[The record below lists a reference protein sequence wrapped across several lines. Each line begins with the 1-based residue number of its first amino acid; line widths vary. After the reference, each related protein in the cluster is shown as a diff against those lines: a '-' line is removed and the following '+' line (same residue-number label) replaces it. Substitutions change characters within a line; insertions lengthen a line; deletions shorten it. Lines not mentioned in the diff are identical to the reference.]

1 MQERELIS
9 RLVTKDGHGIDA
21 LAEEYGSM
29 IRYIIKPILAG
40 RGDEE
45 LCFARV
51 IENVMAG
58 IHLYDVNSENFA
70 GWITSVAHDTAME
83 FLPQGRAETVTEEN
97 RQKLD
102 DAISSLSQSQ
112 KIFFYRKYYYMQ
124 SDVQMAGEMTTEG
137 WILKKWMDALRQK
150 LKPYFGSSISDGAL
164 DEALINY
171 AHGIPPAKIVRDVNP
186 WRSGS
191 AMYDILLG
199 MGFFFGAYADSL
211 GYISMA
217 VSTALLLAGFAALRE
232 TNRFF
237 RAGFYFSVLRVAFVA
252 LYICV
257 LPGLSENPGVNA
269 AVSAA
274 GNVIELSGF
283 LCLFL
288 GIRALTA
295 KNALKSPALPLTL
308 FAVMYIAIGAAYV
321 AGYRGSSFS
330 SIYELAVMFIAV
342 AAVFLGFFRYIYKGA
357 GFGYDIVAK
366 PLPHFGP
373 FALLIGPVV
382 LFLVCAGIQE
392 LIW

>member
-1 MQERELIS
+1 MQERKLIN
-9 RLVTKDGHGIDA
+9 RLVTKDGKGIDA

-29 IRYIIKPILAG
+29 IRYVIRPILAG

-58 IHLYDVNSENFA
+58 IHLYDVKSENFA

-83 FLPQGRAETVTEEN
+83 FLPQGRSETVTEED
-97 RQKLD
+97 RRKLD

-124 SDVQMAGEMTTEG
+124 SDMQMAGEMTTEG
-137 WILKKWMDALRQK
+137 WILEKWMAAIRQK

-164 DEALINY
+164 DEALTNY

-186 WRSGS
+186 WRS

-199 MGFFFGAYADSL
+199 MGFFFGAYAGRL
-211 GYISMA
+211 EYFSMA
-217 VSTALLLAGFAALRE
+217 ISTALLLAGFAALRE

-237 RAGFYFSVLRVAFVA
+237 KAGFYFSVLRVAFVA
-252 LYICV
+252 LYICA
-257 LPGLSENPGVNA
+257 LPGLSENPGANA
-269 AVSAA
+269 AVSAV

-295 KNALKSPALPLTL
+295 KNALKSPALSLTL
-308 FAVMYIAIGAAYV
+308 FAVMYIAIGAACV

-342 AAVFLGFFRYIYKGA
+342 AAIFLGFFRYIYKGA
-357 GFGYDIVAK
+357 GFGYDIVAR

>member
-9 RLVTKDGHGIDA
+9 RLVTKDGQGIDA

-29 IRYIIKPILAG
+29 IRYVIRPVLAG
-40 RGDEE
+40 KGDEE

-51 IENVMAG
+51 IENVLAG
-58 IHLYDVNSENFA
+58 IHLYDVKSENFA

-83 FLPQGRAETVTEEN
+83 FLPQGRADTIAEN
-97 RQKLD
+97 DRQKLD
-102 DAISSLSQSQ
+102 EAVSSLSQSQ

-124 SDVQMAGEMTTEG
+124 SDRQMAGEMATEG
-137 WILKKWMDALRQK
+137 WILGKWMGALRQK
-150 LKPYFGSSISDGAL
+150 LKPYFGSSISDSAL
-164 DEALINY
+164 DEALTNY

-186 WRSGS
+186 WRS

-199 MGFFFGAYADSL
+199 MGFFFGAYTDSL
-211 GYISMA
+211 GYVSMA

-257 LPGLSENPGVNA
+257 LPGLSENPGADA
-269 AVSAA
+269 AASAA

-321 AGYRGSSFS
+321 AGYRGSSFN
-330 SIYELAVMFIAV
+330 SIYELVVMFIAV
-342 AAVFLGFFRYIYKGA
+342 AAVFLSFFRYIYKGA
-357 GFGYDIVAK
+357 GFGYDIIAR

-373 FALLIGPVV
+373 FALLIGPIV

>member
-9 RLVTKDGHGIDA
+9 RLVTKDGRGIDA

-29 IRYIIKPILAG
+29 IRYVIRPVLAG
-40 RGDEE
+40 KGDEE
-45 LCFARV
+45 LCFVRV
-51 IENVMAG
+51 IENVLAG
-58 IHLYDVNSENFA
+58 IHLYDVKSENFA

-83 FLPQGRAETVTEEN
+83 FLPQGRAETIAEED

-124 SDVQMAGEMTTEG
+124 SDRQMAGEMATEG
-137 WILKKWMDALRQK
+137 WILGKWMGALRQK

-164 DEALINY
+164 DEALTNY

-186 WRSGS
+186 WRS

-321 AGYRGSSFS
+321 AGYRGSSFD

-342 AAVFLGFFRYIYKGA
+342 TAVLLSFFRYICKGA
-357 GFGYDIVAK
+357 GFGYDIVAR

-373 FALLIGPVV
+373 FMLLGGPIV
-382 LFLVCAGIQE
+382 LFLLCAGVQN

>member
-9 RLVTKDGHGIDA
+9 RLVTKDGQVIDA

-29 IRYIIKPILAG
+29 IRYVIRPILAG
-40 RGDEE
+40 RCDEE
-45 LCFARV
+45 LGFARV

-58 IHLYDVNSENFA
+58 IHLYDVKSENFA

-83 FLPQGRAETVTEEN
+83 FLPQGRAETVTEED
-97 RQKLD
+97 RRKLD

-124 SDVQMAGEMTTEG
+124 SDMQMAGEMTTEG
-137 WILKKWMDALRQK
+137 WILEKWMAAIRQK
-150 LKPYFGSSISDGAL
+150 LKPYFGSSMSNSAFDAAL
-164 DEALINY
+164 TNY
-171 AHGIPPAKIVRDVNP
+171 AHGIPSAKIVRDVNP
-186 WRSGS
+186 WRS

-199 MGFFFGAYADSL
+199 MGFFFGAYSDTVE
-211 GYISMA
+211 YVSMA
-217 VSTALLLAGFAALRE
+217 ISAAMMLAGFAVLRR

-237 RAGFYFSVLRVAFVA
+237 RAGFYFSILRVVFVA

-257 LPGLSENPGVNA
+257 LPGLSENLGVNA

-288 GIRALTA
+288 GLKALTA
-295 KNALKSPALPLTL
+295 KNSLKSPALSLTL

-321 AGYRGSSFS
+321 AGYRGSSFDS
-330 SIYELAVMFIAV
+330 LYELAVMFIAV
-342 AAVFLGFFRYIYKGA
+342 AAVFLSFFRYIYTGA
-357 GFGYDIVAK
+357 GFGYDIIVR

-373 FALLIGPVV
+373 FALLIGPIA

>member
-9 RLVTKDGHGIDA
+9 RLVTKDGQGINA

-29 IRYIIKPILAG
+29 IRYVIRPILAG

-58 IHLYDVNSENFA
+58 IHLYDVKSENFA

-83 FLPQGRAETVTEEN
+83 FLPQGKAETVTEDD
-97 RQKLD
+97 RRKLD

-124 SDVQMAGEMTTEG
+124 SDMQMAGEMTAEG

-164 DEALINY
+164 DDALTNY
-171 AHGIPPAKIVRDVNP
+171 AHGIPSAKIVRDVNP
-186 WRSGS
+186 WRS

-199 MGFFFGAYADSL
+199 MGFFFGAYAGRL
-211 GYISMA
+211 EYVSMA
-217 VSTALLLAGFAALRE
+217 ISTALLLAGFTALRE

-237 RAGFYFSVLRVAFVA
+237 RVGFYFSVLRVAFVA
-252 LYICV
+252 LYICT
-257 LPGLSENPGVNA
+257 LPGLAENPGANT
-269 AVSAA
+269 AVSAV

-288 GIRALTA
+288 GIRSLTA
-295 KNALKSPALPLTL
+295 KNALKSPALSLTL
-308 FAVMYIAIGAAYV
+308 FAVMYIAICAAYV
-321 AGYRGSSFS
+321 AGYRGSSFG

-342 AAVFLGFFRYIYKGA
+342 AAVFLSFFRYIYKGA
-357 GFGYDIVAK
+357 GFGYDIVAR

-373 FALLIGPVV
+373 FALLIGPIA

>member
-9 RLVTKDGHGIDA
+9 RLVTKDGQGIDA
-21 LAEEYGSM
+21 FAEEYGSL
-29 IRYIIKPILAG
+29 IRYVIKPVLAG
-40 RGDEE
+40 RESEE

-51 IENVMAG
+51 IENVMAN
-58 IHLYDVNSENFA
+58 IHLYDVKSENFA
-70 GWITSVAHDTAME
+70 GWVTSVARDTARE
-83 FLPQGRAETVTEEN
+83 FLPHERTEAITEDD

-102 DAISSLSQSQ
+102 NVISSLSQSQ

-124 SDVQMAGEMTTEG
+124 SDRQMAGEMTTEG
-137 WILKKWMDALRQK
+137 WILKKWMGPLRQK

-164 DEALINY
+164 DEALTNY

-186 WRSGS
+186 WRS

-257 LPGLSENPGVNA
+257 LPGLSENPGANA
-269 AVSAA
+269 AASAV

-321 AGYRGSSFS
+321 AGYRGSSFN

-342 AAVFLGFFRYIYKGA
+342 AAVFLSFFRYIYKGA
-357 GFGYDIVAK
+357 GFGYDIVAR

-373 FALLIGPVV
+373 FALLIGPIV
-382 LFLVCAGIQE
+382 LFLLCAGIQE

>member
-1 MQERELIS
+1 MQERELIN
-9 RLVTKDGHGIDA
+9 RLVTKDGKGIDA

-29 IRYIIKPILAG
+29 IRYVIRPILAG
-40 RGDEE
+40 RVDEE

-58 IHLYDVNSENFA
+58 IHLYDVKSENFA

-83 FLPQGRAETVTEEN
+83 FLPQGRAETVTEED

-124 SDVQMAGEMTTEG
+124 SDMQMAGEMTTEG
-137 WILKKWMDALRQK
+137 WILKKWMDTLRQK

-164 DEALINY
+164 DEALTNY
-171 AHGIPPAKIVRDVNP
+171 AHGIPSAKIVRDVNP
-186 WRSGS
+186 WRS

-199 MGFFFGAYADSL
+199 MGFFFGAYSDTVE
-211 GYISMA
+211 YVSMA
-217 VSTALLLAGFAALRE
+217 ISAAMLLAGFAVLRG

-237 RAGFYFSVLRVAFVA
+237 RAGFYFSILRVVFVA

-257 LPGLSENPGVNA
+257 LPGLSENLDVNA

-288 GIRALTA
+288 GLKALTA
-295 KNALKSPALPLTL
+295 KNSLKSPALSLTL

-321 AGYRGSSFS
+321 AGYRGSSFDS
-330 SIYELAVMFIAV
+330 LYELAVMFIAV
-342 AAVFLGFFRYIYKGA
+342 TVIFSSFFRYIYKGT
-357 GFGYDIVAK
+357 GFGYDIIAR

-373 FALLIGPVV
+373 FMLLGGPIVI
-382 LFLVCAGIQE
+382 FLICAGIQE
-392 LIW
+392 LVW